1 LCSLTQKGFFVFLIR
16 IRGELRKMPN
26 AKVLEEKKQMV
37 AELVDKLK
45 NSASVVL
52 VDYQGITV
60 AQDTKMRT
68 ELREAGVD
76 YFVFKNTL
84 TRIAV
89 KECGFEELLP
99 VLEKMTAIAVS
110 PTDPVAPAKIL
121 SSYADKIQTFN
132 VKAGI
137 VEGLVIDVNGVKQLA
152 TLPSKEELVAKILG
166 SLQSPLYGLANVLN
180 GNIRGLACVLQAIQ
194 GKKAESEGA

>member
-1 LCSLTQKGFFVFLIR
+1 
-16 IRGELRKMPN
+16 MPN